1 MVVAMKPTRIFFW
14 ELAQN
19 FPPLVALL
27 MAAWLWQ
34 QEQPV
39 QALTWVLVGGLSG
52 ALLFRLTQFKV
63 TARSQPESTTV
74 MHIAVMTSA
83 MFFCVIYL
91 MSNKTWSNWRLDLLI
106 GILVGFLWLSG
117 YWLQGRLDFSLENW
131 LTYSLP
137 LSITV
142 PLLFSAV
149 RWLAGNSLLLTLIG
163 AILVTVGFTLLVH
176 FYSRFFLRKASHHSV
191 EVG

>member
-1 MVVAMKPTRIFFW
+1 MKPSRIFFW

-19 FPPLVALL
+19 FPPLVAFL

-34 QEQPV
+34 QEQPL

-63 TARSQPESTTV
+63 RARLQPESTTV
-74 MHIAVMTSA
+74 THIALMTSA

-91 MSNKTWSNWRLDLLI
+91 MSNKAWSSWRLDLLI
-106 GILVGFLWLSG
+106 GVLVGFLWLF
-117 YWLQGRLDFSLENW
+117 LQQSKGQAHFSLQNW
-131 LTYSLP
+131 LAYSLP
-137 LSITV
+137 LSISI

-163 AILVTVGFTLLVH
+163 AILITIGFTLFAHL
-176 FYSRFFLRKASHHSV
+176 YSRIFLRKEFSPRVKA
-191 EVG
+191 G